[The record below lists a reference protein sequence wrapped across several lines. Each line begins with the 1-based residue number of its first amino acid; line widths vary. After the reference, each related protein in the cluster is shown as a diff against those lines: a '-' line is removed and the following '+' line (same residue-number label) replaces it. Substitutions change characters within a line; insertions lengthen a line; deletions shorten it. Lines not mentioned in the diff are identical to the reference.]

1 MNRLSEQTLPVTIGQ
16 KEETAPRQVFLFNGH
31 MVDAL
36 DRSPPRFPSDK
47 EPLAA
52 AASGNLL
59 DELGAGAND
68 AAISS
73 GACGGDLL
81 FVESCL
87 QRRLRVEIY
96 CHSWRRSSSKSP

>member
-1 MNRLSEQTLPVTIGQ
+1 
-16 KEETAPRQVFLFNGH
+16 

-36 DRSPPRFPSDK
+36 DRSPPRFPPDK

-52 AASGNLL
+52 ATIGKLL